1 MWYHQATVYHIYPL
15 GLCGAPKENDGVLSH
30 RILRLLD
37 WVDSIAATGADTVL
51 FNPLFESDRHGYD
64 TRNYTQ
70 VDCRLGSKEDLQAVC
85 RALHDKGIR
94 VIFDAVLNHVGRGFW
109 AFEDVRQKKWDSAY
123 KDWFRLDFGGNTSYN
138 DGFWYENWEGHEVL
152 VKLNLSNPEVVRHQF
167 DAIRSWVA
175 DYDIDGLRLDVAYC
189 LPDWYLKQ
197 LRSFTD
203 GLKQDFVLIGEIIH
217 GDYKRWMGPDMC
229 HATTNYECYKGLYS
243 SLNSMNLFEI
253 GHSLAR
259 QFGPEPWTLYR
270 GFHLL
275 NFLDNHDVTRI
286 ASMLQNPQHLPV
298 AYGLL
303 FGMPGVPSLYYGSE
317 WGIEGKKDPGDYDL
331 RPEVEKPIH
340 NQLTDWIAALA
351 KARKGSRAL
360 CEGSFKNVVL
370 TNRQI
375 IFEREVPGE
384 RVLVAVNAD
393 SVPYVAHFD
402 ARSGMAVDLITGAPH
417 DFGGG
422 SELPPYSVAFWK
434 TER

>member
-1 MWYHQATVYHIYPL
+1 MWYHQATVYQIYPL

-203 GLKQDFVLIGEIIH
+203 SLKQDFVLIGETIH

-253 GHSLAR
+253 GHS
-259 QFGPEPWTLYR
+259 R
-270 GFHLL
+270 GRS
-275 NFLDNHDVTRI
+275 TA
-286 ASMLQNPQHLPV
+286 AS
-298 AYGLL
+298 
-303 FGMPGVPSLYYGSE
+303 
-317 WGIEGKKDPGDYDL
+317 
-331 RPEVEKPIH
+331 
-340 NQLTDWIAALA
+340 
-351 KARKGSRAL
+351 
-360 CEGSFKNVVL
+360 
-370 TNRQI
+370 
-375 IFEREVPGE
+375 IF
-384 RVLVAVNAD
+384 
-393 SVPYVAHFD
+393 
-402 ARSGMAVDLITGAPH
+402 
-417 DFGGG
+417 
-422 SELPPYSVAFWK
+422 
-434 TER
+434 